1 MIRVHVQSPVTPPF
15 PLTRNVFQFASE
27 GRRSCL
33 TTPLFV
39 FFVAGKLVEIESFA
53 QLASVLTTIVSG
65 PFTVSLVTL
74 DRSSLIV

>member
-1 MIRVHVQSPVTPPF
+1 M
-15 PLTRNVFQFASE
+15 
-27 GRRSCL
+27 